1 MAVKA
6 IRRRF
11 MVFVFL
17 HAGCPAAWDDDA
29 AASMNPD

>member
-11 MVFVFL
+11 MVF
-17 HAGCPAAWDDDA
+17 GSCT
-29 AASMNPD
+29 PDLRRLEAIIDPWR